1 MSNMDE
7 NYLLEMEDDR
17 KQASKYSD
25 PEWIEEKMFGEI
37 HDTKEK
43 NNDH

>member
-17 KQASKYSD
+17 KQASKYTD
-25 PEWIEEKMFGEI
+25 PEWIEEKMFGEEYQYEE
-37 HDTKEK
+37 D
-43 NNDH
+43 D